1 MINIQLKILQM
12 KKAPRRFEGDETA
25 FRRPYDFRRQQYIYI
40 VSYLYIYINKYHD
53 IPSTS
58 IYTIHISWCHK
69 IIDLLQI
76 AWNPSIHFF
85 PIAMK
90 SINFLVF
97 PIYQSGQ
104 FSDFDPEFQSP
115 ILCGFIMFHSPSPDS
130 QGHVNFVEI
139 QPVSQLPQEEA
150 EKKRL
155 EAEKEL
161 QRLQGDEARRWASP
175 VKRLPWCEGRM
186 VTQNKGRI

>member
-1 MINIQLKILQM
+1 
-12 KKAPRRFEGDETA
+12 
-25 FRRPYDFRRQQYIYI
+25 
-40 VSYLYIYINKYHD
+40 
-53 IPSTS
+53 
-58 IYTIHISWCHK
+58 
-69 IIDLLQI
+69 
-76 AWNPSIHFF
+76 
-85 PIAMK
+85 MK

-115 ILCGFIMFHSPSPDS
+115 ILCGFIMFHPPSPDS
-130 QGHVNFVEI
+130 QGHVIFVEI

-161 QRLQGDEARRWASP
+161 QRLQGDEARF
-175 VKRLPWCEGRM
+175 CEGRM
-186 VTQNKGRI
+186 VTQNIRDEYNPYNGELIIMVT